1 MSKSKLKEM
10 REQAEGY
17 LMRAGLGSYQLMALE
32 KWGYFEKP
40 ASLHHHLAH
49 KGGLMEHS
57 INVTDWML
65 HLKEGMGCASL
76 KPQNI
81 FRIGM
86 LHDLCKCLCYTWD
99 KKTRK
104 FVWSQPTLTGH
115 GSASVIMAATE
126 LGIALEPDEA
136 LAIAWH
142 MGAFGLD
149 KDGLA
154 RYDAA
159 LKAYPREILLT
170 HTADMMA
177 SHVTEREVQGYA
189 QGK

>member
-1 MSKSKLKEM
+1 MSTSRLSEVRAK
-10 REQAEGY
+10 AEKY
-17 LMRAGLGSYQLMALE
+17 LMKADLNCRQLQVLE
-32 KWGYFEKP
+32 RYGYFEKP
-40 ASLHHHLAH
+40 ASLHHHFAH

-57 INVTDWML
+57 INVTDWMFR
-65 HLKEGMGCASL
+65 LKDRMEIISL
-76 KPQNI
+76 RSRNI
-81 FRIGM
+81 YRIGM
-86 LHDLCKCLCYTWD
+86 LHDLCKCLCYEYD
-99 KKTRK
+99 KKAKT

-115 GSASVIMAATE
+115 GSASVIMAAVD
-126 LGIALEPDEA
+126 LGLDLTQEEA

-177 SHVTEREVQGYA
+177 SHVTESGVLG
-189 QGK
+189 

>member
-1 MSKSKLKEM
+1 MSKSRLSEIRAK
-10 REQAEGY
+10 AEGY
-17 LMRAGLGSYQLMALE
+17 LMKAGLNCRQLQILE
-32 KWGYFEKP
+32 KYGYFEKP
-40 ASLHHHLAH
+40 ASLHHHLAR

-57 INVTDWML
+57 INVTDWMFR
-65 HLKEGMGCASL
+65 LKISMGCASL
-76 KPQNI
+76 DSRRICQ
-81 FRIGM
+81 IGM
-86 LHDLCKCLCYTWD
+86 LHDFCKCLCYEYD
-99 KKTRK
+99 KETRT

-115 GSASVIMAATE
+115 GVASVIMAAVD
-126 LGIALEPDEA
+126 LGLDLVPEEA

-177 SHVTEREVQGYA
+177 SKVTEE
-189 QGK
+189 GK

>member
-1 MSKSKLKEM
+1 MTHLSTIRNKAERYLKN
-10 REQAEGY
+10 
-17 LMRAGLGSYQLMALE
+17 AGLNCDQLAVLE
-32 KWGYFEKP
+32 KHGYFEKP
-40 ASLHHHLAH
+40 ASLHHHLAC
-49 KGGLMEHS
+49 KGGLMVHS

-65 HLKEGMGCASL
+65 RLRSGVGCFSTGARH
-76 KPQNI
+76 I
-81 FRIGM
+81 YRIGM
-86 LHDLCKCLCYTWD
+86 LHDLCKCLCYEWD
-99 KKTRK
+99 KQGKA
-104 FVWSQPTLTGH
+104 FVWTQPTLTGH

-149 KDGLA
+149 KDDLA

-177 SHVTEREVQGYA
+177 SRVTESEVWE
-189 QGK
+189 